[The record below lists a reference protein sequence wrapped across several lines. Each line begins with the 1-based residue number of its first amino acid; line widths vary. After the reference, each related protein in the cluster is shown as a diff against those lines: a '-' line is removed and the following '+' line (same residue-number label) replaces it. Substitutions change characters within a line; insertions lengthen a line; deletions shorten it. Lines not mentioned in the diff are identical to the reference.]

1 MTQIARPPSAA
12 APSAPAPARS
22 APPHKHAQPT
32 GRTLGIVL
40 ILLTLLGWSSIPLFL
55 RHFTQ
60 PPHRIDAW
68 TANGWRYAFSA
79 LLWAPVLIT
88 AALRRTTPRG
98 LWRAALVPGLFN
110 AVA

>member
-1 MTQIARPPSAA
+1 MTQIARPPSPAA

-22 APPHKHAQPT
+22 APPPQHTQPT
-32 GRTLGIVL
+32 GRTLGIVPTPL
-40 ILLTLLGWSSIPLFL
+40 RLRAGPSIPLSL

-88 AALRRTTPRG
+88 AAIRRTTPRG
-98 LWRAALVPGLFN
+98 LWRAALVP
-110 AVA
+110 